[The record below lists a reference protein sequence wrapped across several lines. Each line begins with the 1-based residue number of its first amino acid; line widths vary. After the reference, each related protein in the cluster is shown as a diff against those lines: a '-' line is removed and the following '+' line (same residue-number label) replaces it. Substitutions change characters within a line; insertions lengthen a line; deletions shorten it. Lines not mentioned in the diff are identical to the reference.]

1 MAFARHMPHHQVTQ
15 LLTETAA
22 LRRLQIIHQR
32 EDALALRGVSW
43 DVAAQQ
49 ADETEGNPI
58 DLV

>member
-1 MAFARHMPHHQVTQ
+1 MPHHQVTQ

-32 EDALALRGVSW
+32 EDALAFGGVSW

-49 ADETEGNPI
+49 AGETEGNPV

>member
-1 MAFARHMPHHQVTQ
+1 MPHHQVTQ

-32 EDALALRGVSW
+32 EDAHALGGVSW

-49 ADETEGNPI
+49 AGETEGNPI